1 MTNKFYN
8 DMTTKSDKGAATG
21 AQGNKANVTADST
34 ANWPGIPGKAGP
46 DRSAGV
52 EKVKT
57 TVKSEGI

>member
-8 DMTTKSDKGAATG
+8 DMITKSGNGAKTG
-21 AQGNKANVTADST
+21 AQGSKDDVKSEST
-34 ANWPGIPGKAGP
+34 ASWPGLPGKAGP

-57 TVKSEGI
+57 TVKSEGV